1 MGTDLI
7 NGNYDEYIVSL
18 AWPCFIIQLMTITI
32 SSTTSD
38 HAFLEFFLGIQ
49 SKASIH

>member
-1 MGTDLI
+1 M

-18 AWPCFIIQLMTITI
+18 WPCFITQLMTITI
-32 SSTTSD
+32 SYTTS
-38 HAFLEFFLGIQ
+38 EQRSRIYLGIQ